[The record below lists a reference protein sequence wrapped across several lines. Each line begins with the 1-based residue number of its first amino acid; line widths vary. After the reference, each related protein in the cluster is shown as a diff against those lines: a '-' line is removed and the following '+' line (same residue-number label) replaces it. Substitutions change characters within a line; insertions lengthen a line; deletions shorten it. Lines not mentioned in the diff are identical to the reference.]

1 MFPYIPKHLTVI
13 LINSRVDGN
22 YIRISKFTELL
33 YDEGK
38 RVFMAKER
46 YVETLNKTREVK
58 KKQTGKKGQS
68 NT

>member
-1 MFPYIPKHLTVI
+1 MFPYTPKHLTAI

-22 YIRISKFTELL
+22 YIRISKFTQLL

-58 KKQTGKKGQS
+58 NKETGKNGQS